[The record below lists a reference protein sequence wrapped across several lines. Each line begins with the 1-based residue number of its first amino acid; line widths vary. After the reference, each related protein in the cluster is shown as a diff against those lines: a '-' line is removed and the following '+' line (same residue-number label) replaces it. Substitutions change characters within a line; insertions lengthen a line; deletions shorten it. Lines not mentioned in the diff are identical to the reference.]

1 MESEWGCGAICNALS
16 VAFLALLRVNDDET
30 GSISHMSLPPEEEE
44 GTVTSRLLVS
54 GTRKK
59 NCHMS
64 LSFFFFLF
72 FFNQFQT
79 PRPCQPHRGSQVF

>member
-1 MESEWGCGAICNALS
+1 MGMWGNMQCPFCGFSRFASCEMMMKLAAL
-16 VAFLALLRVNDDET
+16 
-30 GSISHMSLPPEEEE
+30 
-44 GTVTSRLLVS
+44 VTCHSLVS

-79 PRPCQPHRGSQVF
+79 PRPHRGSQVF